1 MRIDDSF
8 AASNDVRS
16 TELGRS
22 QEIQQ
27 QEQQARQSRSESE
40 SDSASLSALGANLAR
55 ALTSDPPDV
64 VARVEQLEQA
74 VQSGTFEASSSEVAE
89 SVIDAA
95 LQAQSEDDGSL
106 SPLSFESSA

>member
-22 QEIQQ
+22 QEVQEQQ
-27 QEQQARQSRSESE
+27 QQARQSRSESE

-55 ALTSDPPDV
+55 ALTNDPPDV
-64 VARVEQLEQA
+64 VARIEQLEQA

-89 SVIDAA
+89 SIIDAA
-95 LQAQSEDDGSL
+95 LQGGSEGNDTLSSL
-106 SPLSFESSA
+106 SFDSSA